1 MRPACALLLA
11 CALLACGAPPA
22 TAAAGAPGDT
32 RVADRAREQARDVL
46 SQPRFQPTEIGAP
59 LRSVRER
66 IGAAL
71 RALGRPFEGALEW
84 VAGWLPGGRAAL
96 WALLGLLVFGGFA
109 IAAARVAR
117 RTAAAETAAGA
128 QGDGP
133 ERVSAARLRAQAD
146 RAERDGDL
154 ELALR
159 LRFRA
164 GLAELDSRELI
175 ELRPALTNRELLRD
189 VPSPTL
195 AGLVS
200 GFESVAYGGRP
211 AAPEDVRDAR
221 EGWPRVPDEAR
232 SR

>member
-1 MRPACALLLA
+1 MRPACALLA
-11 CALLACGAPPA
+11 CALLACGAAPARA
-22 TAAAGAPGDT
+22 TASAPGDT

-46 SQPRFQPTEIGAP
+46 SQPRFQPTRIGAP
-59 LRSVRER
+59 LRDVRER

-71 RALGRPFEGALEW
+71 RPLGRFEAAFRW
-84 VAGWLPGGRAAL
+84 VAGWLPGGRAVL

-109 IAAARVAR
+109 TAAARVAR
-117 RTAAAETAAGA
+117 RTAAAETGAGGH
-128 QGDGP
+128 GDDP
-133 ERVSAARLRAQAD
+133 ERVSAARLRAQAE
-146 RAERDGDL
+146 RGERDGDL

-164 GLAELDSRELI
+164 GLVELDSRELI

-221 EGWPRVPDEAR
+221 EGWPRVPGEAGPG
-232 SR
+232 

>member
-1 MRPACALLLA
+1 MRLIVALLA
-11 CALLACGAPPA
+11 CALVCAAAAAVAPA
-22 TAAAGAPGDT
+22 SAGAPDG
-32 RVADRAREQARDVL
+32 RAADRAREQARDVL
-46 SQPRFQPTEIGAP
+46 SERRFQPVGVESP

-71 RALGRPFEGALEW
+71 RPVGRPFRAAFEW
-84 VAGWLPGGRAAL
+84 VAGWLPGGNGAL
-96 WALLGLLVFGGFA
+96 WGLLALLVFAGIGVL
-109 IAAARVAR
+109 AARVAR
-117 RTAAAETAAGA
+117 RRAGA
-128 QGDGP
+128 QPGDDEGGGARG
-133 ERVSAARLRAQAD
+133 RVSSSRLRSQAD

-164 GLAELDSRELI
+164 GLVELDSRELI

-195 AGLVS
+195 AGLVD
-200 GFESVAYGGRP
+200 GFEAVAYGGRP
-211 AAPEDVRDAR
+211 AVPDDIDDAR
-221 EGWPRVPDEAR
+221 EGWPRVPDEAA